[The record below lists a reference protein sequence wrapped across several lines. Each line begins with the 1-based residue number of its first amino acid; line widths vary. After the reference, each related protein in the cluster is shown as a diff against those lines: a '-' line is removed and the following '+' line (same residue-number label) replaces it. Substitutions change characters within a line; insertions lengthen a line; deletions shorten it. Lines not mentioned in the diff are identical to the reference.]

1 MVAFKVS
8 VAVLLC
14 VGSAFA
20 LPAAEKDLA
29 TAAQTNVPAG
39 VPPRP
44 QINWGKCPQLQ
55 PSENE
60 RQQKAL
66 VIDQCLDKVPL
77 PDVDTAN
84 DTVIQQHRQD
94 VTTCALKT
102 EGWFNSNGQYRF
114 DRARTE
120 ILNKKLA
127 KEVEPQVLAK
137 HDECKKEAEE
147 KFAKNFVAQ
156 VQLYQACMDYHISQI
171 CGIQIA
177 QAAEAHPQGAQQG

>member
-8 VAVLLC
+8 VAVLLRM
-14 VGSAFA
+14 GSAFA
-20 LPAAEKDLA
+20 IPSRREGPRYRRPDPGRRFPPARKSTGE
-29 TAAQTNVPAG
+29 
-39 VPPRP
+39 R
-44 QINWGKCPQLQ
+44 CPQLQ

-66 VIDQCLDKVPL
+66 VIDQIAWTRCPF

-94 VTTCALKT
+94 VTTCALQRPRD
-102 EGWFNSNGQYRF
+102 GSNSKRPSTDF

-127 KEVEPQVLAK
+127 KDVRAPGPGQAQRVA
-137 HDECKKEAEE
+137 KKEAEE

-156 VQLYQACMDYHISQI
+156 VQLYQACYWYLPTIL
-171 CGIQIA
+171 
-177 QAAEAHPQGAQQG
+177 P

>member
-14 VGSAFA
+14 VGTAFA
-20 LPAAEKDLA
+20 IPAGGKDLKA
-29 TAAQTNVPAG
+29 SAQTPAQAAQA
-39 VPPRP
+39 PPRP
-44 QINWGKCPQLQ
+44 QINWGKCAQLQ
-55 PSENE
+55 PSEAE
-60 RQQKAL
+60 RTAKAQ

-94 VTTCALKT
+94 VTTCALQQ

-120 ILNKKLA
+120 IVNKKLA
-127 KEVEPQVLAK
+127 SNVEPEVLAK
-137 HDECKKEAEE
+137 HEECKKEAEE
-147 KFAKNFVAQ
+147 KFPKNFVAQ

-177 QAAEAHPQGAQQG
+177 TDAHPQQG